1 MERELKRLN
10 KEKEEKE
17 RHARELQ
24 EKVRRAC
31 LWIDKSD
38 TPRQHHRDRASACKP
53 RARVNANP

>member
-31 LWIDKSD
+31 LWIGKV
-38 TPRQHHRDRASACKP
+38 THPVASP
-53 RARVNANP
+53 